1 MSDVRRS
8 IKKKAIVPMP
18 LKVHVRQDTHPRAGE
33 KRELSVRL
41 LLTRQLRQR
50 GGTVSEPGVC
60 LSVAPVT

>member
-1 MSDVRRS
+1 
-8 IKKKAIVPMP
+8 MP

-50 GGTVSEPGVC
+50 GGSVSEPGVC